1 MIPKYVKIKDRGVE
15 KVIDT
20 SYLIPHMECYLI
32 EESKLYCENIDGTVY
47 FLGDIVETSDVI
59 SNMFDNEGEMIL

>member
-1 MIPKYVKIKDRGVE
+1 MIPKYVKIKDRSIE

-32 EESKLYCENIDGTVY
+32 EENKLYCENIDGTVY
-47 FLGDIVETSDVI
+47 FLGDIIETGDVI
-59 SNMFDNEGEMIL
+59 SNMFDDEEERIL